1 MVGFKF
7 HEVMEGTL
15 RRAGE
20 SADRAFR
27 FEFEVVAPSALGF
40 LTTVVGETK
49 GLVNVEG
56 LATDAPAEGTLE
68 MSPFIGRRLRYRF
81 VMKADDGREY
91 RFDGAKS
98 ISYVR
103 PLSTWT
109 TLPGTLYD
117 SEGKAW
123 GTAMLRF
130 PLQRELLNLVA
141 SFRPVRDAESAF
153 HG

>member
-1 MVGFKF
+1 MLGFKF

-15 RRAGE
+15 QRSGE
-20 SADRAFR
+20 SFDRPFR
-27 FEFEVVAPSALGF
+27 FDFEVVAPSALGF

-49 GLVNVEG
+49 GTVHIDG
-56 LATDAPAEGTLE
+56 LAKDAPAEGTLE
-68 MSPFIGRRLRYRF
+68 MSPFLGRKLRYRF
-81 VMKADDGREY
+81 AMKADDGREY

-98 ISYVR
+98 ISYLR

-117 SEGKAW
+117 PEGKVW
-123 GTAMLRF
+123 GTALLKF
-130 PLQRELLNLVA
+130 PLQRELLNLLT
-141 SFRPVRDAESAF
+141 SFRPVRDVEGEF

>member
-1 MVGFKF
+1 MIGFKF

-20 SADRAFR
+20 TADRPFR
-27 FEFEVVAPSALGF
+27 FDFEVVAPSALGF
-40 LTTVVGETK
+40 LTSVVGETR
-49 GLVNVEG
+49 GTVNVEG
-56 LATDAPAEGTLE
+56 LANGAPAEGTLE
-68 MSPFIGRRLRYRF
+68 MSPFLTRRLRYRF

-98 ISYVR
+98 LSYLR
-103 PLSTWT
+103 PVSTWT
-109 TLPGTLYD
+109 TLSGTLYD
-117 SEGKAW
+117 SEGKVW
-123 GTAMLRF
+123 GTALLRF
-130 PLQRELLNLVA
+130 PLQRELVNLLA